1 MAERAAVPAAFGDT
15 AVPKPKRSA
24 PSLPHLPK
32 GENEPVEYSWVST
45 SPLHPQILEEIMKT
59 PIIQSAQKRHLT
71 CDILC
76 LDEMMQ
82 PFGHLARAGSS
93 SPGCYPADLKLK

>member
-1 MAERAAVPAAFGDT
+1 MDEGAAVPAAFGDT
-15 AVPKPKRSA
+15 AVPQPKGSA
-24 PSLPHLPK
+24 PCLPHFPK
-32 GENEPVEYSWVST
+32 GDNEPVEYSWVSI

-59 PIIQSAQKRHLT
+59 PLIQSAQKRHLI

-76 LDEMMQ
+76 LEEMMQ
-82 PFGHLARAGSS
+82 PFGHRARAGSS